1 MEEASKT
8 QVVPLTPAKRRKCA
22 EVCMELLTIEAVRYF
37 TDRDNG
43 PAAAAALEAVG
54 FRVGRLLAERWAAI
68 AHVRPLGCRVGA
80 ASLLCPG
87 RARSRR
93 DHR

>member
-1 MEEASKT
+1 MEESGRPPI
-8 QVVPLTPAKRRKCA
+8 QPLVPVKRRKCA

-54 FRVGRLLAERWAAI
+54 VRVGRLLAER
-68 AHVRPLGCRVGA
+68 
-80 ASLLCPG
+80 
-87 RARSRR
+87 
-93 DHR
+93 